1 MDHLIRISCRILY
14 INYKA
19 TGGSERMKI
28 EVDMYEKIRYLYT
41 QEKKSQREIA
51 RLLGI
56 SRTTV
61 RKYCDGST
69 LPGVRKGTSGR
80 KSYVITDEVLRF
92 IEDCLLEDESENLKK
107 QRHTAR
113 RIYTRLVEELG
124 FTGGE
129 STVRRI
135 VAEIKNK
142 PSKAFVPLSYDPGE
156 AAQIDWGEATIY
168 LNGERVK
175 VNLFCMRLC
184 FSAGIFVK
192 AYFRQN
198 EESFL
203 DGNVSG
209 FEFFRGV
216 PKKIIFDNAKVAV
229 KEGFGVHAKPQDRYK
244 TLAAHYAFTTEF
256 CNIASGHEK
265 GLVEGLVGWVRRN
278 HLVPLPRVNSLD
290 ELNNF
295 LYEKCKLYYQHQIQG
310 RHQTVG
316 EMFKMETTFLTK
328 LPVYKFDTSRSMTVK
343 ADQFSTVKF
352 DYNYYS
358 IPIEYAGKS
367 VSVKGY
373 GNDIYIYHRHQQIA
387 HYTRQYVRGETF
399 YTLEHYMALIEQRPR
414 SVYNAKPVKQ
424 SVSQEILKIGQR
436 LNSPREMVKLLRL
449 CIDCGENR
457 VIKAAQTLSTQ
468 DLTLAQIQGLL
479 IQSSSESKQGTAVI
493 QDNISVK
500 KPDLNLYDQ
509 LLEGESKWVQ

>member
-1 MDHLIRISCRILY
+1 MYVNHI
-14 INYKA
+14 A
-19 TGGSERMKI
+19 MGGSERMKI

-41 QEKKSQREIA
+41 QEKRSQREIA

-61 RKYCDGST
+61 R
-69 LPGVRKGTSGR
+69 
-80 KSYVITDEVLRF
+80 
-92 IEDCLLEDESENLKK
+92 
-107 QRHTAR
+107 
-113 RIYTRLVEELG
+113 RLV
-124 FTGGE
+124 
-129 STVRRI
+129 
-135 VAEIKNK
+135 AQIKNK
-142 PSKAFVPLSYDPGE
+142 PSKAFVPLSYDPAE

-168 LNGERVK
+168 LNGERTK
-175 VNLFCMRLC
+175 INLFCMRLC

-209 FEFFRGV
+209 FEFFNGV
-216 PKKIIFDNAKVAV
+216 PKKVIFDNAKVAV

-256 CNIASGHEK
+256 CNVASGHEK

-278 HLVPLPRVNSLD
+278 HLVPLPRVSNLD
-290 ELNNF
+290 ELNGF

-316 EMFKMETTFLTK
+316 EMFNMETPFLTR

-343 ADQFSTVKF
+343 ADQFSTIKF

-373 GNDIYIYHRHQQIA
+373 GNDIYIYYQHQQIA

-399 YTLEHYMALIEQRPR
+399 YTLEHYMTLIEQRPR
-414 SVYNAKPVKQ
+414 SVYNARPVKQ

-449 CIDCGENR
+449 CIDCGEDR
-457 VIKAAQTLSTQ
+457 VITAAKSLSTQ
-468 DLTLAQIQGLL
+468 DLTLNQIRGLL
-479 IQSSSESKQGTAVI
+479 IQPSLEESNQTATVI
-493 QDNISVK
+493 QGEISVK
-500 KPDLNLYDQ
+500 RPNLNRYDE
-509 LLEGESKWVQ
+509 LLEGVSKWVQ

>member
-1 MDHLIRISCRILY
+1 MY
-14 INYKA
+14 VNYKA

-28 EVDMYEKIRYLYT
+28 EVDLYEKIRYLYT

-61 RKYCDGST
+61 KKYCDGST

-92 IEDCLLEDESENLKK
+92 IENCLLEDESENLKK
-107 QRHTAR
+107 QRHTSR
-113 RIYTRLVEELG
+113 RIYTRLVEELS

-142 PSKAFVPLSYDPGE
+142 RSKVFVPLSYEPAE

-209 FEFFRGV
+209 FEFFKGV
-216 PKKIIFDNAKVAV
+216 PKKVIFDNAKVAV

-290 ELNNF
+290 ELNEF
-295 LYEKCKLYYQHQIQG
+295 LYQKCNLYYQHQIQG
-310 RHQTVG
+310 RKQTVG
-316 EMFKMETTFLTK
+316 EMFKTEANFLTA
-328 LPVYKFDTSRSMTVK
+328 LPVYKFDTSRSMTLK

-373 GNDIYIYHRHQQIA
+373 GNDIYVYYQHQQIA

-436 LNSPREMVKLLRL
+436 LNNPREMVKLLRL
-449 CIDCGENR
+449 CIDCGEER
-457 VIKAAQTLSTQ
+457 VIKAAQSLSTKE
-468 DLTLAQIQGLL
+468 LTLAQIQGLL
-479 IQSSSESKQGTAVI
+479 IQTSAPFHQQTAVI
-493 QDNISVK
+493 KDKISVN
-500 KPDLNLYDQ
+500 KPNLNLYDQ

>member
-1 MDHLIRISCRILY
+1 
-14 INYKA
+14 
-19 TGGSERMKI
+19 
-28 EVDMYEKIRYLYT
+28 
-41 QEKKSQREIA
+41 
-51 RLLGI
+51 
-56 SRTTV
+56 
-61 RKYCDGST
+61 
-69 LPGVRKGTSGR
+69 
-80 KSYVITDEVLRF
+80 
-92 IEDCLLEDESENLKK
+92 
-107 QRHTAR
+107 
-113 RIYTRLVEELG
+113 
-124 FTGGE
+124 
-129 STVRRI
+129 
-135 VAEIKNK
+135 
-142 PSKAFVPLSYDPGE
+142 
-156 AAQIDWGEATIY
+156 
-168 LNGERVK
+168 
-175 VNLFCMRLC
+175 MRLC

-373 GNDIYIYHRHQQIA
+373 GNDIYIYHQHQQIA

-457 VIKAAQTLSTQ
+457 VIKAAQSLSTQ
-468 DLTLAQIQGLL
+468 NLTLAQIQGLL
-479 IQSSSESKQGTAVI
+479 IHSSSESKQGTAVI